1 MNINNPG
8 NSTSLQQVMNAQE
21 TNMQRLA
28 SGKRVNSAAD
38 DAAGLQIIE
47 RMNAEATAY
56 QRSVRNAFDGV
67 SMLQI
72 ADGGMQSISDDM
84 SRLRELSIQGGNGAL
99 NDADRQ
105 ALQAEVEQLRQGIE
119 QTIETTSIGEQRLL
133 GEDASRDFLVGSGR
147 GGDEQRLSVETRD
160 LRTAGLDELANLDL
174 TSSGGAEAAISNIDD
189 MQATL
194 DSVRAEFG
202 AQQNAFMSAISNLT
216 LNDVNTQASRA
227 RIQDLDYAQASAE
240 RVRADIQGQA
250 GLSIQAQAN
259 VQSRQVLE
267 LLGTG

>member
-1 MNINNPG
+1 MNINSPG
-8 NSTSLQQVMNAQE
+8 STNGLQQTMNAQD

-67 SMLQI
+67 SMLQV
-72 ADGGMQSISDDM
+72 ADGGMQAISNDM
-84 SRLRELSIQGGNGAL
+84 ARLRELTVQAGNGAL

-105 ALQAEVEQLRQGIE
+105 ALQAEVEQLREGIYQTIDTTSMGE
-119 QTIETTSIGEQRLL
+119 QTLL
-133 GEDASRDFLVGSGR
+133 NQDSSRGFLVGTGR
-147 GGDEQRLSVETRD
+147 GGDEQRVTVETRD
-160 LRTAGLDELANLDL
+160 LRAAGLDSLATIDL
-174 TSSGGAEAAISNIDD
+174 TNSAGVEDAINSIDD
-189 MQATL
+189 MQASL

-202 AQQNAFMSAISNLT
+202 AQQNAFMSTISNLT
-216 LNDVNTQASRA
+216 MADVNTQSSRA
-227 RIQDLDYAQASAE
+227 RIQDLDYAQATAE
-240 RVRADIQGQA
+240 RTRADIQGQA

-259 VQSRQVLE
+259 VQSRQVLQ

>member
-1 MNINNPG
+1 MNIS
-8 NSTSLQQVMNAQE
+8 NSGSTAGLQQTMNAQD
-21 TNMQRLA
+21 TSMQRLA

-47 RMNAEATAY
+47 RMNADATAY

-67 SMLQI
+67 SMLQV

-84 SRLRELSIQGGNGAL
+84 ARLRELSVQAGNGAL
-99 NDADRQ
+99 NDSDRQ
-105 ALQAEVEQLRQGIE
+105 ALQAEVEQLRDGIE
-119 QTIETTSIGEQRLL
+119 QTVDTTSIGDQRLL
-133 GEDASRDFLVGSGR
+133 NQDASRDFLVGNGR
-147 GGDEQRLSVETRD
+147 GDEEQRVSVDTRD
-160 LRTAGLDELANLDL
+160 LRAAGLDDLANIDL
-174 TSSGGAEAAISNIDD
+174 SSSTGAAAALSSIDD
-189 MQATL
+189 MQSAM

-216 LNDVNTQASRA
+216 LTDVNTQSSRA
-227 RIQDLDYAQASAE
+227 RIQDLDYAQATAT
-240 RVRADIQGQA
+240 RTQADIQGQA

>member
-8 NSTSLQQVMNAQE
+8 SATSLQQTMNTQE

-28 SGKRVNSAAD
+28 SGKRVNTAAD

-67 SMLQI
+67 SMLQV
-72 ADGGMQSISDDM
+72 ADGGMQSISNDM
-84 SRLRELSIQGGNGAL
+84 ARLRELSVQAGNGAL

-105 ALQAEVEQLRQGIE
+105 ALQGEVEQLRESIY
-119 QTIETTSIGEQRLL
+119 QTIDTTSMGEQRVLSQ
-133 GEDASRDFLVGSGR
+133 DDSRSFLVGSGR
-147 GGDEQRLSVETRD
+147 GGDEQRLTVETQD
-160 LRTAGLDELANLDL
+160 LRAAGLDNLANIDL
-174 TSSGGAEAAISNIDD
+174 TSSTGAADAIANIDE
-189 MQATL
+189 MQASL

-216 LNDVNTQASRA
+216 MADVNTQSARA
-227 RIQDLDYAQASAE
+227 RIQDLDYAQATAE
-240 RVRADIQGQA
+240 RTRADIQGQA

-259 VQSRQVLE
+259 VQSRQVLQ